1 MYMCT
6 SVCSLTSV
14 STYFLHKK
22 SGSFCFLLGYKV
34 KKHTQKY
41 KLCSVSMITTCICM
55 LSFHSIYR
63 DTKQTTNAQHCF
75 RVVLVCS
82 VSLHQSKSRKGEVI
96 LRRDFFHWMTSCI
109 LNKMRTRH
117 FSHNI
122 ILANSALIVF
132 STSCIP

>member
-1 MYMCT
+1 
-6 SVCSLTSV
+6 
-14 STYFLHKK
+14 
-22 SGSFCFLLGYKV
+22 
-34 KKHTQKY
+34 
-41 KLCSVSMITTCICM
+41 M
-55 LSFHSIYR
+55 LSFNDNYMYMYVILSLHLQGS
-63 DTKQTTNAQHCF
+63 KQTTNAQHCF

-122 ILANSALIVF
+122 ILANSA
-132 STSCIP
+132 